1 MLYRC
6 RSGSQCKDT
15 FTTERGLNLHRKTCN
30 YYKRYEAAAFAKR
43 KSVAEQKKM
52 AVMNK
57 RTKGKGKEDGNIAG
71 FGSVSLPL
79 CPIQPAFRNN
89 FVAWFTDTS
98 AGAIISRVVF
108 NL

>member
-1 MLYRC
+1 MIYRC

-43 KSVAEQKKM
+43 KLVAEQKKM
-52 AVMNK
+52 AVTNK
-57 RTKGKGKEDGNIAG
+57 RTKGKGKEDADITE

-79 CPIQPAFRNN
+79 RPIQPAFIIN
-89 FVAWFTDTS
+89 FVAWFADTS
-98 AGAIISRVVF
+98 VGAIINRVVF
-108 NL
+108 DL